1 MRPSINLFF
10 VLLLSM
16 LLGVFLFFKPIKTA
30 PTPTKEVAQLELINF
45 TLYSMKPEGVENVL
59 AGSLGQRFE
68 DRYEVT
74 NVTFSDAT
82 KSQMEVMHADRGL
95 YREDRIDLS
104 GNVTYRQEGGI
115 EFQSE
120 QAHYDL
126 NDSVVTTPGAFV
138 VTMNESR
145 VDGERLYFQTKERHM
160 KAENINATY
169 IEVIK

>member
-30 PTPTKEVAQLELINF
+30 PAPTKEVAQLELINF

-82 KSQMEVMHADRGL
+82 IV
-95 YREDRIDLS
+95 
-104 GNVTYRQEGGI
+104 
-115 EFQSE
+115 
-120 QAHYDL
+120 
-126 NDSVVTTPGAFV
+126 
-138 VTMNESR
+138 
-145 VDGERLYFQTKERHM
+145 
-160 KAENINATY
+160 
-169 IEVIK
+169 